1 MSRFP
6 FIAAGLT
13 LIAVGVIVLVVG
25 VVHSQEH
32 LRSVQRE
39 LDRANEQIVQSKRA
53 NANLATSAAKLETE
67 VDEANK
73 ARTDIQGKLDEANS
87 TIEQLRKDL
96 ATSQSQLKEKDADD

>member
-1 MSRFP
+1 MFSMLPFPCSGRFP
-6 FIAAGLT
+6 WIALAA
-13 LIAVGVIVLVVG
+13 AVVAMAILVFPLVYAQQHLKAVRNELGRTNEQVVKLEKVVG
-25 VVHSQEH
+25 G
-32 LRSVQRE
+32 L
-39 LDRANEQIVQSKRA
+39 K
-53 NANLATSAAKLETE
+53 TE

>member
-1 MSRFP
+1 LPWPFP
-6 FIAAGLT
+6 LVNAQQHLK
-13 LIAVGVIVLVVG
+13 AVRNELGRTNEQVVKLEKVVG
-25 VVHSQEH
+25 G
-32 LRSVQRE
+32 L
-39 LDRANEQIVQSKRA
+39 K
-53 NANLATSAAKLETE
+53 TE

>member
-1 MSRFP
+1 MSP
-6 FIAAGLT
+6 FIVIAAGT
-13 LIAVGVIVLVVG
+13 IIAVGLVVLLVG
-25 VVHSQEH
+25 VVQGQRH
-32 LRSVQRE
+32 LRSVQIE
-39 LDRANEQIVQSKRA
+39 LDRAHDQIMQFKQANEK
-53 NANLATSAAKLETE
+53 LATSVAKLETE

>member
-1 MSRFP
+1 LPWPFWFP
-6 FIAAGLT
+6 SGLRAT
-13 LIAVGVIVLVVG
+13 ALKAVRNELGRTNEQVVKLEKVVG
-25 VVHSQEH
+25 G
-32 LRSVQRE
+32 L
-39 LDRANEQIVQSKRA
+39 K
-53 NANLATSAAKLETE
+53 TE

>member
-1 MSRFP
+1 LVFP
-6 FIAAGLT
+6 LVYAQQHLK
-13 LIAVGVIVLVVG
+13 AVRNELGRTNEQVVKLEKVVG
-25 VVHSQEH
+25 G
-32 LRSVQRE
+32 L
-39 LDRANEQIVQSKRA
+39 K
-53 NANLATSAAKLETE
+53 TE